1 MRILAYIVFGVLF
14 FHLVGFVRDRF
25 TVTQAAAAHRAGVA
39 ARHEAQTNPPVTPT
53 TNSRT
58 RPAASDEGTE
68 FTRVEHRDGSIEFS
82 PVYLDGLLV
91 RCRTSAR

>member
-25 TVTQAAAAHRAGVA
+25 TVTQAATG
-39 ARHEAQTNPPVTPT
+39 ARCH
-53 TNSRT
+53 
-58 RPAASDEGTE
+58 EGTE
-68 FTRVEHRDGSIEFS
+68 YTRVEHRDGSIEFS